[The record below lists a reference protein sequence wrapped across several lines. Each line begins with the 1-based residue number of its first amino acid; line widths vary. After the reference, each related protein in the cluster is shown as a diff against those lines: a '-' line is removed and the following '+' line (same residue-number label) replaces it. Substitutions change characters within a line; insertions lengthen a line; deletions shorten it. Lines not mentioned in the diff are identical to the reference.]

1 MHNQRAEV
9 LRLLPVLF
17 GGTMPAPS
25 FLIVDDHPLFL
36 EALQSA
42 LEIGFPGAGVEV
54 ANSISGARAKI
65 DEKDFNLI
73 LLDLKMPDATGF
85 EGVDQIRSVCPK
97 TPLAVISAMA
107 SVEIVGKVKFAG
119 ADGFINKSQ
128 PRKEILLSVEHLLA
142 GERWFPDSAVDA
154 AKPDAAGNIVERLR
168 QLTPQQLKVLTKVC
182 EAKLNKQIAFEL
194 NVTETTIKA
203 HITLIFKKLRVHSRT
218 QAVLMMQRQ
227 RAELEDSE
235 FADQLTA
242 RA

>member
-1 MHNQRAEV
+1 MA
-9 LRLLPVLF
+9 
-17 GGTMPAPS
+17 APH

-42 LEIGFPGAGVEV
+42 LEFGFPGAEV
-54 ANSISGARAKI
+54 DVADSIGGARIKLSKQKF
-65 DEKDFNLI
+65 DLI

-85 EGVDQIRSVCPK
+85 EGIAQIRSIIAH

-107 SVEIVGKVKFAG
+107 GSEILSKAKAAG
-119 ADGFINKSQ
+119 ADGFINKSL
-128 PRKEILLSVEHLLA
+128 PRKDIFQSVEHLLK
-142 GERWFPDSAVDA
+142 GEKWFPGGPAEIPVPVVAGSIVD
-154 AKPDAAGNIVERLR
+154 RLR
-168 QLTPQQLKVLTKVC
+168 QLTPQQLKVLAKVC

-203 HITLIFKKLRVHSRT
+203 HITLIFKKLHVHSRT

-242 RA
+242 RV